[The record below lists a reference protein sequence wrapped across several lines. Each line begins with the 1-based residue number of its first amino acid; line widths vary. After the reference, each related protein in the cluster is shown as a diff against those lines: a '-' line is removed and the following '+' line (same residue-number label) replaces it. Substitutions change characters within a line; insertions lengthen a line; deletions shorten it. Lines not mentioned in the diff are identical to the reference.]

1 MIYDAIIIGGGHHG
15 LTCAAYLARAG
26 KRVIVLERKP
36 WLGGMTYSAE
46 TVREAPGFVMNPCAV
61 DLLFTN
67 FEPSIITEL
76 GLETFGLRQ
85 TVPEPWGSY
94 LGPEGQS
101 IGLWRS
107 LERTTDEI
115 RKYSKRDA
123 AKFAELCQMWCDF
136 WYVAMPY
143 LMDHPTR
150 PRART
155 VAELGW
161 RVLRKRKNL
170 APVVRMLLDSPH
182 HLIGSMFE
190 SDEVKTLLAVYASGS
205 EAPLRE
211 PGSGAVL
218 GVIMMHIGWGIK
230 RPVGGMAEFTKALT
244 ACLHHHGGET
254 RTDAGVQEILVRDGE
269 ATGVRLHSGETI
281 SARQV
286 IGAIDPVTLM
296 CDLVDSSHVKDEVLD
311 EVRKIRINGWGI
323 NNTKID
329 VALSQRPKLLCN
341 RPELWGSY
349 MLVADDYDY
358 VDRALDRAAHGEL
371 PAETPMWALMPS
383 AADREQVPKGSS
395 GDTMYL
401 FCTAVP
407 DAFADQSDWARH
419 RGPFAHQAI
428 DTVDAVAPGFADAV
442 IGSWVKSPNELRD
455 MTHDGSYVVV
465 DMSLNQMGPNRPTP
479 ALSGYRTP
487 IQGLWHTGA
496 GAHPMGG
503 VHGWAG
509 RTTARQVLKS
519 LPKSR

>member
-1 MIYDAIIIGGGHHG
+1 MYDAIIVGGGHHG
-15 LTCAAYLARAG
+15 LTCAAYLAKAG
-26 KRVIVLERKP
+26 KRVVVLERKP
-36 WLGGMTYSAE
+36 WLGGMTYSQE
-46 TVREAPGFVMNPCAV
+46 TVAQAPGFVMNPCAV

-67 FEPSIITEL
+67 LEPSIITEL
-76 GLETFGLRQ
+76 KLESFGLRQ
-85 TVPEPWGSY
+85 ATPEPWGSY
-94 LGPEGQS
+94 LGPDGES

-107 LERTTDEI
+107 LDRTVDEI
-115 RKYSKRDA
+115 RRYSKRDA
-123 AKFAELCQMWCDF
+123 ARFAELCGMWCDF
-136 WYVAMPY
+136 WYVAAPY

-161 RVLRKRKNL
+161 RVLRKRKSL
-170 APVVRMLLDSPH
+170 APVVRMLMASPH
-182 HLIGSMFE
+182 QLIETLFE
-190 SDEVKTLLAVYASGS
+190 SEAVKSLLAVYASGS

-230 RPVGGMAEFTKALT
+230 RPIGGMAEFTKALT
-244 ACLHHHGGET
+244 ACVCHHGGET
-254 RTDAGVQEILVRDGE
+254 RTGAAVEEIIVRGGV
-269 ATGVRLHSGETI
+269 ATGVRLDDGQTLT
-281 SARQV
+281 ARQV

-296 CDLVDSSHVKDEVLD
+296 CGLVDSAHVADAVLD
-311 EVRKIRINGWGI
+311 EVRNIRINGWGI

-329 VALSQRPKLLCN
+329 VALDRRPSLLCD

-349 MLVADDYDY
+349 MLIADDRAY
-358 VDRALDRAAHGEL
+358 VDRALDAAMRGVL

-383 AADREQVPKGSS
+383 AADRSQVPAGSA

-407 DAFADQSDWARH
+407 DSFADGSDWAAHLEPFADQ
-419 RGPFAHQAI
+419 AI
-428 DTVDAVAPGFADAV
+428 RTFDKVAPGFTDAV

-487 IQGLWHTGA
+487 IPGLWHTGA

-509 RTTARQVLKS
+509 RTTARQVLKA
-519 LPKSR
+519 L

>member
-1 MIYDAIIIGGGHHG
+1 MYDAIIVGGGHHG
-15 LTCAAYLARAG
+15 LTCAAYLAKAG
-26 KRVIVLERKP
+26 KRVVVLERKP
-36 WLGGMTYSAE
+36 WLGGMTYSQE
-46 TVREAPGFVMNPCAV
+46 TVTSAPGFVMNPCAV

-67 FEPSIITEL
+67 LEPSIITEL
-76 GLETFGLRQ
+76 KLESFGLRQ
-85 TVPEPWGSY
+85 ATPEPWGAY
-94 LGPEGQS
+94 LGPDGES

-107 LERTTDEI
+107 LDRTVDEI
-115 RKYSKRDA
+115 RRYSKRDA
-123 AKFAELCQMWCDF
+123 AKFAELCGMWCDF
-136 WYVAMPY
+136 WYVAAPY

-161 RVLRKRKNL
+161 RVLRKRKSL
-170 APVVRMLLDSPH
+170 APVVRMLMASPH
-182 HLIGSMFE
+182 QLIETLFE
-190 SDEVKTLLAVYASGS
+190 SEAVKSLLAVYASGS

-230 RPVGGMAEFTKALT
+230 RPIGGMAEFTKALT
-244 ACLHHHGGET
+244 ACVHHHGGET
-254 RTDAGVQEILVRDGE
+254 RTDAAVEEIIVRGGI
-269 ATGVRLHSGETI
+269 ATGVRLDDGQTL
-281 SARQV
+281 SAHQV

-296 CDLVDSSHVKDEVLD
+296 CGLVDSAHVADTVLD
-311 EVRKIRINGWGI
+311 EVHNIRINGWGI

-329 VALSQRPKLLCN
+329 VALKNRPSLLCE

-349 MLVADDYDY
+349 MLIADDRAY
-358 VDRALDRAAHGEL
+358 VDRALDGAMRGVL

-383 AADREQVPKGSS
+383 AADRSQVPAGST

-407 DAFADQSDWARH
+407 DSFADGSDWAAHREPFADQ
-419 RGPFAHQAI
+419 AI
-428 DTVDAVAPGFADAV
+428 RTFDRFAPGFADAV

-487 IQGLWHTGA
+487 IPGLWHTGA

-509 RTTARQVLKS
+509 RTTARQVLKA
-519 LPKSR
+519 L

>member
-1 MIYDAIIIGGGHHG
+1 MTYDAIIVGGGHHG
-15 LTCAAYLARAG
+15 LTCAAYLAKAG
-26 KRVIVLERKP
+26 KRVVVLEGKP
-36 WLGGMTYSAE
+36 WLGGMAYSHE
-46 TVREAPGFVMNPCAV
+46 TVAEAPGFVMNPCAV

-67 FEPSIITEL
+67 LEPSIITEL
-76 GLETFGLRQ
+76 RLESFGLRQ
-85 TVPEPWGSY
+85 ASPEPWGSY
-94 LGPEGQS
+94 LGPGGES

-107 LERTTDEI
+107 LDRTVEEI
-115 RKYSKRDA
+115 ARYSKRDA
-123 AKFAELCQMWCDF
+123 TKFTELCAMWCDF
-136 WYVAMPY
+136 WYVAAPY

-161 RVLRKRKNL
+161 RVLRKRKSL
-170 APVVRMLLDSPH
+170 APVVRMLMTSPH
-182 HLIGSMFE
+182 QLIETLFE
-190 SDEVKTLLAVYASGS
+190 SDEVKSLLAVYASGS

-230 RPVGGMAEFTKALT
+230 RPIGGMAEFTKALA
-244 ACLHHHGGET
+244 ACLRHHGGEA
-254 RTDAGVQEILVRDGE
+254 RTDAAVEEILVRDGV
-269 ATGVRLHSGETI
+269 ASGVRLRDGQTL
-281 SARQV
+281 SAKQV
-286 IGAIDPVTLM
+286 IGAVDPVTLM
-296 CDLVDSSHVKDEVLD
+296 CNLVDSAHVAEPVLD
-311 EVRKIRINGWGI
+311 EVRNIRINGWGI
-323 NNTKID
+323 NNAKID
-329 VALSQRPKLLCN
+329 VALDRRPALLCD

-349 MLVADDYDY
+349 MLIADDRQY
-358 VDRALDRAAHGEL
+358 VDRALDGAMRGVL

-383 AADREQVPKGSS
+383 AADRSQVPAGSA

-407 DAFADQSDWARH
+407 DRFADGSDWAEHRTPFADQ
-419 RGPFAHQAI
+419 AI
-428 DTVDAVAPGFADAV
+428 RTFDEVAPGFADAV
-442 IGSWVKSPNELRD
+442 IGSWVKSPNELRE

-487 IQGLWHTGA
+487 IPGLWHTGA

-509 RTTARQVLKS
+509 RTTARQVLKA
-519 LPKSR
+519 L